1 MPCFRSTMLYLSSTW
16 SLCLKPQH
24 KSIVCKK
31 KKVFKLMQKTN
42 GTIDCYKARLIA
54 KDFDQEDGVYYNK
67 TFGLVIKTIIISVV
81 LIIFGIAQ

>member
-1 MPCFRSTMLYLSSTW
+1 
-16 SLCLKPQH
+16 
-24 KSIVCKK
+24 
-31 KKVFKLMQKTN
+31 MQKAN

-81 LIIFGIAQ
+81 LIIFGIAQWLTPISTRHI